1 MPNEKNNVINEKITL
16 INIGVF
22 LILFIDLIS
31 LILEKNKR

>member
-1 MPNEKNNVINEKITL
+1 MPNEKNNAINEKMTL